1 MKPDL
6 LTRRDFVTLS
16 LALLHPGFAAET
28 PPARTSVLEGVGALD
43 KLVAYSDTK
52 IPLGELVQKVAA
64 DTGVTLTA
72 APDVADEPVAVV
84 VKDLPA
90 RRLLE

>member
-6 LTRRDFVTLS
+6 LTRREFVTLS
-16 LALLHPGFAAET
+16 LALLHPDFAAEA
-28 PPARTSVLEGVGALD
+28 PPARASVLEGVSALD
-43 KLVAYSDTK
+43 KLVAYSETK

-72 APDVADEPVAVV
+72 ALEVADEPS
-84 VKDLPA
+84 
-90 RRLLE
+90 